1 METPDNRTFC
11 VAPWFQIRNEN
22 DGSKRVCCAI
32 ASTYPESV
40 TQAPLEFLNSSQN
53 IKLKKNL
60 QQGTKPKSS

>member
-32 ASTYPESV
+32 GSSYPESV
-40 TQAPLEFLNSSQN
+40 TQGPLEFLNSTQN
-53 IKLKKNL
+53 IRLKKDL
-60 QQGTKPKSS
+60 HQGTKAKSC